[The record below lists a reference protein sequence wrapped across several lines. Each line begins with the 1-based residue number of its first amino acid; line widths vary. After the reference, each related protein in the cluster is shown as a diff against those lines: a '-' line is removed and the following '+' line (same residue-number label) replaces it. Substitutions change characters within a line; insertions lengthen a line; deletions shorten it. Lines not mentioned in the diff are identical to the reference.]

1 MGRQKKFDR
10 DQALDW
16 VMNEIWR
23 VGYEACSVK
32 YISEQLGITRSSFYH
47 TFESREVLFFEVL
60 SRYFSLSPDRK
71 LSHCETEKRPLVLL
85 CKVFKEICRVRA
97 NDPEHRG
104 CLVVNS
110 ISELVGVNEVLG
122 YPLEEA
128 IERSIN
134 RFEDIL
140 TYSIRQGELSSEHE
154 TRSLALSIQNLLIG
168 INTLSKVI
176 KSERQ
181 LWAST
186 EITLRALGLFR
197 E

>member
-1 MGRQKKFDR
+1 MGRHKKFDR
-10 DQALDW
+10 DQAVDW
-16 VMNEIWR
+16 VMNELWR

-32 YISEQLGITRSSFYH
+32 YISEKLGITRSSFYNA
-47 TFESREVLFFEVL
+47 FESREVLFFEVL
-60 SRYFSLSPDRK
+60 HRYFSLSPDRK
-71 LSHCETEKRPLVLL
+71 LSQCTAEKRPLVLL

-104 CLVVNS
+104 CLAVNS
-110 ISELVGVNEVLG
+110 IAELVGVNEVLG
-122 YPLEEA
+122 PPLEAA
-128 IERSIN
+128 IEQSIS

-140 TYSIRQGELSSEHE
+140 NYSISQGELSPDHD
-154 TRSLALSIQNLLIG
+154 TRSLALAVQNLLIG

-176 KSERQ
+176 QSEAQ

-186 EITLRALGLFR
+186 EVTLRALGIFR